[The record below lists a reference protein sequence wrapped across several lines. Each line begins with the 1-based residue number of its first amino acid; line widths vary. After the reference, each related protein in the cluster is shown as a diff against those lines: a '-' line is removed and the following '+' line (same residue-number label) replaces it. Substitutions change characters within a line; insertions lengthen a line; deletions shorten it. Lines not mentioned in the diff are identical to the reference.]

1 MALRKNAKLKLLKG
15 VPLFLDLSG
24 RELEEVASV
33 ADEIDLRPGKK
44 LTVEGR
50 VGREFFILLEGEAE
64 VRRKGRECRPMRE
77 GDFFGEIALVTK
89 RPRTATVVAK
99 TPLRVLVVTD
109 RNFQTL
115 MERHPTIQTKVLQ
128 ALAER
133 ISGDNLSL

>member
-50 VGREFFILLEGEAE
+50 VGREFFVLLEGEAE
-64 VRRKGRECRPMRE
+64 VRRKGRECRPMRA

-89 RPRTATVVAK
+89 RPRTATVVAR

-109 RNFQTL
+109 RSFQTL